1 MIHRIVLMKLNA
13 RADDD
18 VIDRMQTYVG
28 RIREEVA
35 GTRTYHM
42 APNEGAGD
50 GDFNWVLT
58 SSFDNED
65 DMNAYR
71 VAPLHQAFVAYC
83 DPYTDDFLA
92 AYYRAPEA

>member
-13 RADDD
+13 RADGD
-18 VIDRMQTYVG
+18 VIACMRTYVG

-35 GTRTYHM
+35 STRTYHM
-42 APNEGAGD
+42 APNKGAGD
-50 GDFNWVLT
+50 DDFNWFLT

-83 DPYTDDFLA
+83 DPYTEDFLA
-92 AYYRAPEA
+92 AYYRAPDA